1 MSDFKM
7 ATMKSMLNL
16 QMHNSTWFAYFLSQ
30 KHGFCVYSY
39 ILMLNESSE
48 YINVY
53 FILSARIC
61 YLRTNPRW
69 PP

>member
-1 MSDFKM
+1 MADFKKVIV
-7 ATMKSMLNL
+7 KSMLNL

-48 YINVY
+48 YIYVY
-53 FILSARIC
+53 LKC
-61 YLRTNPRW
+61 
-69 PP
+69 